1 MELKI
6 ITILYK
12 GEKVMK
18 KKTKYLSML
27 ISSICIL
34 SIFILIS
41 LSKVPSRIYLNEK
54 VSLTDVKIS
63 KNTLLK
69 ECKFSKDKIQIKLLG
84 LIPIKSIPVSKID
97 DLEVYPGGST
107 VGIKLSTKGVLVVG
121 HSEID
126 TEEGPLES
134 PAGSYGIELGDVIVK
149 INGEEI
155 ENSRDLAKKV
165 KDLNCKNINIEFL
178 RNEKIHKKEINLERE
193 NEEYKL
199 GLWVRDSTAGIGT
212 LTFYDENSKTFG
224 ALGHPI
230 TDGDTNRPFTIKNGD
245 LLNSTVISI
254 RKGEKGVPGELKG
267 LFINEKNSIA
277 KIYKNTEA
285 GIFGS
290 LTSSFKENN
299 NISPMKVG
307 FRNEIKEG
315 YAQIITTIDEGN
327 PKFYDIEIVKLLE
340 QDEPGPKSMVI
351 KITDE
356 ELLQKT
362 GGIVQGMSGS
372 PIIQDNKIIGAVTHV
387 LINKPDVGYG
397 IYIEWML
404 KEANII
410 E

>member
-1 MELKI
+1 
-6 ITILYK
+6 
-12 GEKVMK
+12 MK
-18 KKTKYLSML
+18 KKIKYLSIL
-27 ISSICIL
+27 ISPICIL
-34 SIFILIS
+34 SIIIFIS
-41 LSKVPSRIYLNEK
+41 LSKIPEKIYLNEK
-54 VSLTDVKIS
+54 VSIADIKIS
-63 KNTLLK
+63 KNSLLK
-69 ECKFSKDKIQIKLLG
+69 KGKFNKDKIQIKLLG
-84 LIPIKSIPVSKID
+84 LIPIKSIAVSKVE

-126 TEEGPLES
+126 SEEGTVES
-134 PAGSYGIELGDVIVK
+134 PARSSGIELGDVITK

-165 KDLNCKNINIEFL
+165 KNLNCQKINIEFL
-178 RNEKIHKKEINLERE
+178 RNESTHKKEINMEKE
-193 NEEYKL
+193 KNEYKL

-212 LTFYDENSKTFG
+212 LTFYDGNTKTFA

-254 RKGEKGVPGELKG
+254 RKGEKGIPGELKG

-277 KIYKNTEA
+277 KIYKNTES

-290 LTSSFKENN
+290 LTSSFQENK
-299 NISPMKVG
+299 NIKPMKVG

-315 YAQIITTIDEGN
+315 YAQIITTIDEGE

-340 QDEPGPKSMVI
+340 QEEPGPKSMVI
-351 KITDE
+351 KITDK
-356 ELLQKT
+356 ELLEKT

-372 PIIQDNKIIGAVTHV
+372 PIIQDNKIVGAVTHV